1 LSRAASIPASTSSRT
16 FSGVEQ
22 AGPIVA
28 TIFVRR
34 GVTGAMHAG

>member
-1 LSRAASIPASTSSRT
+1 MPASTSAASLA
-16 FSGVEQ
+16 SSLE

-34 GVTGAMHAG
+34 LGGVIGAG